1 MDQCGISIGPPFVT
15 SVAAF
20 SMCNKMG
27 VFHSVFIFCLTYF
40 LSGTDAG
47 LTSMSESFE
56 NVNIFHRLQIC
67 SENAPKPVGPYSQAI
82 QFGRTVYVSAVLGMD
97 KDTMKLV
104 PGGAEAEVKQ
114 ALENLSA
121 ILDEANTHFSN
132 VVKTTVYLHDM
143 NDFLAVNKQYKEYF
157 RHPYPART
165 TLEVSKLPLGAK
177 VAIEAIVGLGDS
189 WSVTHASTTDAT
201 GTTEGSLEEIHM

>member
-1 MDQCGISIGPPFVT
+1 MCNKLYVFYSGFILFSTHFVSEINAGVT
-15 SVAAF
+15 SV
-20 SMCNKMG
+20 
-27 VFHSVFIFCLTYF
+27 
-40 LSGTDAG
+40 
-47 LTSMSESFE
+47 SESFE
-56 NVNIFHRLQIC
+56 NVDIFHRLQIY

-104 PGGAEAEVKQ
+104 PGGAEAEAKQ

-121 ILDEANTHFSN
+121 ILDQANTHFSN

-189 WSVTHASTTDAT
+189 WSVAHASTTDAT
-201 GTTEGSLEEIHM
+201 GTTEKSLEEIHM